1 MLSEINEY
9 AMKRKEK
16 TKKSLKLKEM
26 LQKVQW
32 YDVALELVGIY
43 PSIRK
48 KLEEYKN
55 VFDTL
60 LEMEPLISDEQLV
73 IEFADNDSEY
83 CCPFYLAFGRVSPE
97 DEGDTMAY
105 TPWAEWLGRDLVL
118 DPPVWL
124 PESRIVAVCLY
135 EMTLYG
141 FTEEK
146 IKQHHLELK
155 KYIDEL
161 VNKRKKGELPD
172 SEDAYIPEVT
182 MKDSLKRLG
191 KWLRWE
197 GIAKEYFGQEGSL
210 FEEQF
215 ISDRACPYYDEI
227 DRITLK
233 AALKEI
239 AEDIL
244 SAATAM

>member
-1 MLSEINEY
+1 
-9 AMKRKEK
+9 MKRKEK
-16 TKKSLKLKEM
+16 TKKSMKLKDI

-32 YDVALELVGIY
+32 NDVVLELVGIY
-43 PSIRK
+43 PSTRK

-73 IEFADNDSEY
+73 IEFSDNDSEY
-83 CCPFYLAFGRVSPE
+83 CCPFYLAFGRLSPE

-105 TPWAEWLGRDLVL
+105 TSWAEWLGRNLVL

-124 PESRIVAVCLY
+124 PESRIVAVCLH

-155 KYIDEL
+155 KYIEEL
-161 VNKRKKGELPD
+161 EKKRKSGEEPD
-172 SEDAYIPEVT
+172 PWDGYIPEVT
-182 MKDSLKRLG
+182 MKDTLKRLG
-191 KWLRWE
+191 KWLRLD
-197 GIAKEYFGQEGSL
+197 GIAKEYYGQDGSL

-244 SAATAM
+244 SAANAM